1 MESDFI
7 PSNRDTARARSHG
20 VLPGC
25 KTGRGLNHYRA
36 PDALAPLAWVRGPSR
51 YSAVKPTEKVAD
63 SYYRRPNGIC
73 RI

>member
-20 VLPGC
+20 VLPGRN
-25 KTGRGLNHYRA
+25 TGRGLNHYRA

-51 YSAVKPTEKVAD
+51 YSAVEPTEKVAD
-63 SYYRRPNGIC
+63 SYHRRPNGIC